1 MTLAAASAPSAGMP
15 PARESREESDMKKK
29 IGSLQLH
36 RETVTRL
43 TSPEMQGA
51 VGGVTKLT
59 LCRCNPTYPTD
70 CACTFTC

>member
-1 MTLAAASAPSAGMP
+1 
-15 PARESREESDMKKK
+15 MKKK

-51 VGGVTKLT
+51 VGGATNLT
-59 LCRCNPTYPTD
+59 ICHCNPTYPTQ
-70 CACTFTC
+70 CACTYGC